1 MNELIKKCQE
11 LYQALEKKMLEV
23 AATDLAS
30 KQTVEDLKKEAAR
43 LQGIGRD
50 LQART
55 EVVKNIENVA
65 AAEQATQKLKQEISA
80 QVEELTRDRNAFIVL
95 RDRTMR
101 EIAEEQER
109 IRAAKESNEAAAKA
123 NEDAKTKLADDRKN
137 MKAQLL
143 ADMAKA

>member
-11 LYQALEKKMLEV
+11 LYAALEKKMLEV
-23 AATDLAS
+23 ANQDLAS

-50 LQART
+50 LKSREAAVAQ
-55 EVVKNIENVA
+55 IENVA
-65 AAEQATQKLKQEISA
+65 AALEETRKLEASIRKQN
-80 QVEELTRDRNAFIVL
+80 EELVRDRTAFIAL

-101 EIAEEQER
+101 EIAEQQEQ
-109 IRAAKESNEAAAKA
+109 IAATKARNDEAAAKIEA
-123 NEDAKTKLADDRKN
+123 DKAKLAEDRKN

>member
-23 AATDLAS
+23 ANQDLAS

-50 LQART
+50 LKSREAAVAQ
-55 EVVKNIENVA
+55 IENVSA
-65 AAEQATQKLKQEISA
+65 ALEETRKLKQDTSA
-80 QVEELTRDRNAFIVL
+80 QVEELTRDRNAFIAL

-101 EIAEEQER
+101 EIAEQQEQ
-109 IRAAKESNEAAAKA
+109 IAAAKA
-123 NEDAKTKLADDRKN
+123 RNDEASAKIEADKAKLAEDRKN